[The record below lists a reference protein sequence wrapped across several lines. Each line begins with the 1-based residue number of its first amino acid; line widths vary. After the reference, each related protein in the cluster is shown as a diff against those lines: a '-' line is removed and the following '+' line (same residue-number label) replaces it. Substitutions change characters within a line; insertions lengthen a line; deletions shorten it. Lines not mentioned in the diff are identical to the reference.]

1 MLGGRVQQAC
11 ESPLLVAVAAGSVAL
26 PTLLKLATVMAAKN
40 QDLLSCSQLPVV
52 RLCLHWVSPY
62 TTTNRGTWVLP
73 SNPFHSQL
81 GDFS

>member
-1 MLGGRVQQAC
+1 MQQAC

-52 RLCLHWVSPY
+52 RCFCADAEL
-62 TTTNRGTWVLP
+62 
-73 SNPFHSQL
+73 QL
-81 GDFS
+81 SHPRLTMFMHPVHLLQAFG